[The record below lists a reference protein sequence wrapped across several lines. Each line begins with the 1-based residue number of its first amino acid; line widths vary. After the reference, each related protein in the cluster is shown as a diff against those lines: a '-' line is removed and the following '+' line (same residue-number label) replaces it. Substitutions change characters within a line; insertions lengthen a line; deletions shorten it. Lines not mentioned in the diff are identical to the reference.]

1 VSNAFFPPGFANEME
16 TYEDEASG
24 VTFQAGYD
32 SLEGY
37 QPPKVLM
44 YDAERVLST
53 NSAWRALFTQTFHA
67 TALSSRNI
75 FRKLMVYSA
84 VAIVF
89 IIMSPAFEADAE
101 EAIDALNSLMAAG
114 LFFLLGPF
122 VVNAVQRWW
131 DVRRNCVGAL
141 WGVVDDLSTYSASW
155 FWRQTP
161 ADREARRLVTRLGL
175 CSHALL
181 YKQARNGG
189 DDEKDELADLV
200 RGKLLRPYEAE
211 ALAPLASKAQVVWAW
226 QTHFWTRALSGELGT
241 SPVPHAA
248 MLAPLVMQRCMDGRG
263 AIGLALA
270 YIGTQQP
277 FPYVHLL
284 SILTDLALAVN
295 AMYVGLHTGRQL
307 FGVQPH
313 CDVAQAAALKCA
325 SSWQS
330 ESTLNVLLLVG
341 FAAVRV
347 AAFTL
352 IYHGLLGIGV
362 SLDNPIGDDPADLP
376 GLAFQVFMRR
386 ECEAFGAGVDA
397 IDLDGSKTGHVWW
410 EGLGS
415 SAREESRTPRTQ
427 KPPSTYQEPHQL

>member
-1 VSNAFFPPGFANEME
+1 
-16 TYEDEASG
+16 
-24 VTFQAGYD
+24 
-32 SLEGY
+32 
-37 QPPKVLM
+37 
-44 YDAERVLST
+44 
-53 NSAWRALFTQTFHA
+53 
-67 TALSSRNI
+67 
-75 FRKLMVYSA
+75 
-84 VAIVF
+84 
-89 IIMSPAFEADAE
+89 
-101 EAIDALNSLMAAG
+101 
-114 LFFLLGPF
+114 
-122 VVNAVQRWW
+122 
-131 DVRRNCVGAL
+131 
-141 WGVVDDLSTYSASW
+141 
-155 FWRQTP
+155 
-161 ADREARRLVTRLGL
+161 
-175 CSHALL
+175 
-181 YKQARNGG
+181 
-189 DDEKDELADLV
+189 
-200 RGKLLRPYEAE
+200 
-211 ALAPLASKAQVVWAW
+211 
-226 QTHFWTRALSGELGT
+226 
-241 SPVPHAA
+241 
-248 MLAPLVMQRCMDGRG
+248 MDGRG

-307 FGVQPH
+307 FGVQAH
-313 CDVAQAAALKCA
+313 CDMAQAAALRCD

-330 ESTLNVLLLVG
+330 ESRLNVLLLVG

-376 GLAFQVFMRR
+376 GLAFQVCVCMCVCWASPARVFVRTSALLTLLTLLTLPPPSQVFMRR

-427 KPPSTYQEPHQL
+427 KPPPSQREGSLDERLHMGAAD

>member
-1 VSNAFFPPGFANEME
+1 MPNANAHEPIWWSHNAQCLMPNMRKCLRTAREFPSGRAITSAGSPRAPRAMQHTTPTISFSRSIEDEDVQSSDELMHKSRADGPGTGRRVTQSRRVSNAFFPPGFAKEME

-155 FWRQTP
+155 CCPMTTEP
-161 ADREARRLVTRLGL
+161 P
-175 CSHALL
+175 
-181 YKQARNGG
+181 N
-189 DDEKDELADLV
+189 
-200 RGKLLRPYEAE
+200 P
-211 ALAPLASKAQVVWAW
+211 
-226 QTHFWTRALSGELGT
+226 RALTRDS
-241 SPVPHAA
+241 S
-248 MLAPLVMQRCMDGRG
+248 
-263 AIGLALA
+263 
-270 YIGTQQP
+270 
-277 FPYVHLL
+277 LL
-284 SILTDLALAVN
+284 TLT
-295 AMYVGLHTGRQL
+295 
-307 FGVQPH
+307 
-313 CDVAQAAALKCA
+313 
-325 SSWQS
+325 
-330 ESTLNVLLLVG
+330 LL
-341 FAAVRV
+341 
-347 AAFTL
+347 
-352 IYHGLLGIGV
+352 
-362 SLDNPIGDDPADLP
+362 
-376 GLAFQVFMRR
+376 
-386 ECEAFGAGVDA
+386 EC
-397 IDLDGSKTGHVWW
+397 
-410 EGLGS
+410 
-415 SAREESRTPRTQ
+415 
-427 KPPSTYQEPHQL
+427 Y

>member
-1 VSNAFFPPGFANEME
+1 MHQQKSRAARPPETRSRVTRRVSNAFFPPGFANEMQ
-16 TYEDEASG
+16 TYEDEQSG

-44 YDAERVLST
+44 YDAARVLST
-53 NSAWRALFTQTFHA
+53 TSAWRALFTQTFYA

-75 FRKLMVYSA
+75 FRKLLFYLA
-84 VAIVF
+84 VAIAFTV
-89 IIMSPAFEADAE
+89 MSPAFEADAE

-131 DVRRNCVGAL
+131 DVRRDCIGAL
-141 WGVVDDLSTYSASW
+141 WGAVDDLSTYATSW
-155 FWRQTP
+155 FWRQTA

-181 YKQARNGG
+181 YKQARCEGE
-189 DDEKDELADLV
+189 DKDGLADLV
-200 RGKLLRPYEAE
+200 RAKLLKPHEAE
-211 ALAPLASKAQVVWAW
+211 ALAPLASRAQVVWAW
-226 QTHFWTRALSGELGT
+226 QTHFWTRALGGDLDT
-241 SPVPHAA
+241 TPVPHAA
-248 MLAPLVMQRCMDGRG
+248 MLAPLVMKRCMDGRG
-263 AIGLALA
+263 AVGLGLA

-307 FGVQPH
+307 FGVQAH
-313 CDVAQAAALKCA
+313 CDVAQAAALQCA

-330 ESTLNVLLLVG
+330 ESRLNVRLYHCCIALTTG
-341 FAAVRV
+341 CSHAA
-347 AAFTL
+347 TL
-352 IYHGLLGIGV
+352 RHRGGKHVQGRLQGRLQ
-362 SLDNPIGDDPADLP
+362 PARPCLP
-376 GLAFQVFMRR
+376 G
-386 ECEAFGAGVDA
+386 AG
-397 IDLDGSKTGHVWW
+397 
-410 EGLGS
+410 
-415 SAREESRTPRTQ
+415 R
-427 KPPSTYQEPHQL
+427 

>member
-1 VSNAFFPPGFANEME
+1 MPNAQFPLPKMRNARAAREFPAGRAITSAGSPRAPRAMQHTTPTISFSRSIEDEDVQSSDELMHKSRADGPGTGRRVTQSRRVSNAFFPPGFAKEME

-155 FWRQTP
+155 CCPMTTEP
-161 ADREARRLVTRLGL
+161 P
-175 CSHALL
+175 
-181 YKQARNGG
+181 N
-189 DDEKDELADLV
+189 
-200 RGKLLRPYEAE
+200 P
-211 ALAPLASKAQVVWAW
+211 
-226 QTHFWTRALSGELGT
+226 RALTRDS
-241 SPVPHAA
+241 S
-248 MLAPLVMQRCMDGRG
+248 
-263 AIGLALA
+263 
-270 YIGTQQP
+270 
-277 FPYVHLL
+277 LL
-284 SILTDLALAVN
+284 TLT
-295 AMYVGLHTGRQL
+295 
-307 FGVQPH
+307 
-313 CDVAQAAALKCA
+313 
-325 SSWQS
+325 
-330 ESTLNVLLLVG
+330 LL
-341 FAAVRV
+341 
-347 AAFTL
+347 
-352 IYHGLLGIGV
+352 
-362 SLDNPIGDDPADLP
+362 
-376 GLAFQVFMRR
+376 
-386 ECEAFGAGVDA
+386 EC
-397 IDLDGSKTGHVWW
+397 
-410 EGLGS
+410 
-415 SAREESRTPRTQ
+415 
-427 KPPSTYQEPHQL
+427 Y

>member
-1 VSNAFFPPGFANEME
+1 MQHTTPTISFSRSIEDEDVQSSDELMHKSRTDGPGTGRRVTKSRRVSNAFFPPGFANEME

-155 FWRQTP
+155 CCPMTTEPPNPHPLTRDPPLTLTLLQCYQP
-161 ADREARRLVTRLGL
+161 SPRPRPDQVLAADA
-175 CSHALL
+175 C
-181 YKQARNGG
+181 
-189 DDEKDELADLV
+189 
-200 RGKLLRPYEAE
+200 RP
-211 ALAPLASKAQVVWAW
+211 
-226 QTHFWTRALSGELGT
+226 
-241 SPVPHAA
+241 
-248 MLAPLVMQRCMDGRG
+248 RG
-263 AIGLALA
+263 AQAGHPPGVVLA
-270 YIGTQQP
+270 
-277 FPYVHLL
+277 
-284 SILTDLALAVN
+284 
-295 AMYVGLHTGRQL
+295 R
-307 FGVQPH
+307 
-313 CDVAQAAALKCA
+313 
-325 SSWQS
+325 
-330 ESTLNVLLLVG
+330 
-341 FAAVRV
+341 AAVQTGAQRWRRRKGRACRSRPVRWRDVGERV
-347 AAFTL
+347 
-352 IYHGLLGIGV
+352 G
-362 SLDNPIGDDPADLP
+362 
-376 GLAFQVFMRR
+376 
-386 ECEAFGAGVDA
+386 EAG
-397 IDLDGSKTGHVWW
+397 
-410 EGLGS
+410 
-415 SAREESRTPRTQ
+415 
-427 KPPSTYQEPHQL
+427 

>member
-1 VSNAFFPPGFANEME
+1 MPNAEPNCAPAPALPAIFPRAITSAGSPRAPRAMQHTTPTISFSRSIEDEDVQSSDELMHKSRTDGPGNGRRVTQSRRVSNAFFPPGFAKEME

-155 FWRQTP
+155 CCPMTTEPPNPRP
-161 ADREARRLVTRLGL
+161 LTRDSSPLTL
-175 CSHALL
+175 TLTLL
-181 YKQARNGG
+181 EY
-189 DDEKDELADLV
+189 
-200 RGKLLRPYEAE
+200 Y
-211 ALAPLASKAQVVWAW
+211 
-226 QTHFWTRALSGELGT
+226 
-241 SPVPHAA
+241 
-248 MLAPLVMQRCMDGRG
+248 
-263 AIGLALA
+263 
-270 YIGTQQP
+270 
-277 FPYVHLL
+277 
-284 SILTDLALAVN
+284 
-295 AMYVGLHTGRQL
+295 
-307 FGVQPH
+307 
-313 CDVAQAAALKCA
+313 
-325 SSWQS
+325 
-330 ESTLNVLLLVG
+330 
-341 FAAVRV
+341 
-347 AAFTL
+347 
-352 IYHGLLGIGV
+352 
-362 SLDNPIGDDPADLP
+362 
-376 GLAFQVFMRR
+376 
-386 ECEAFGAGVDA
+386 
-397 IDLDGSKTGHVWW
+397 
-410 EGLGS
+410 
-415 SAREESRTPRTQ
+415 
-427 KPPSTYQEPHQL
+427 